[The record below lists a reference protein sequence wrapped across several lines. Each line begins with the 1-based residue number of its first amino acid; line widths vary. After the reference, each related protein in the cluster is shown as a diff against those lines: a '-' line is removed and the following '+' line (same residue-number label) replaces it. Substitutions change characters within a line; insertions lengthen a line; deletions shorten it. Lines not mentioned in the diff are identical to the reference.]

1 MYMSNSTRTNRD
13 SKPNRKPTKNDMVF
27 YITFAVLIIVFGGV
41 GVIINFNSQQEAV
54 AAFAYSYGETYSDTV
69 ENVKEEFRQKGYN
82 YAEQKYHTSN
92 SVQIE
97 VEDIKS
103 RNSLEVLK
111 ASDTFLKVT
120 DPDKDNSSSQRWVEI
135 PGTAVFTVDLSMSE
149 IIKDEYNKYVLV
161 RVNSPEL
168 TNIKIDY
175 GSCKIDLYNHETGLL
190 DVNGNYDEGAAEA
203 QSDYAEA
210 YGELRDRF
218 YNDQTFY
225 TAAENSATNL
235 ITALIKNLNPEIS
248 DLKVDVEFV

>member
-1 MYMSNSTRTNRD
+1 MYMSNLTRADRD
-13 SKPNRKPTKNDMVF
+13 SKSCKKSHKDMTF
-27 YITFAVLIIVFGGV
+27 YIIFTVLIIIFGGV
-41 GVIINFNSQQEAV
+41 GLIINFNSQQEAV
-54 AAFAYSYGETYSDTV
+54 AAFAYSYDMTYSDTV
-69 ENVKEEFRQKGYN
+69 ENVKEEFREKGYD

-97 VEDIKS
+97 VDDIKS

-120 DPDKDNSSSQRWVEI
+120 ESDKDNSSQRWVEI

-161 RVNSPEL
+161 RVNAPEL

-175 GSCKIDLYNHETGLL
+175 GSCKIDLYNHETGFL
-190 DVNGNYDEGAAEA
+190 DINGNYEEGADEA

-218 YNDQTFY
+218 YNDQKFY
-225 TAAENSATNL
+225 IAAENSAKNL

-248 DLKVDVEFV
+248 DLKVEVEFV